1 MEYDEFRAMNTR
13 VVLAASGPAAGRA
26 FEVARAFIQQS
37 EARFSR
43 FSETSELVQLNRSAG
58 EWFPASGDLY
68 QVVQEARQLT
78 QETDGLFDP
87 SILTVLEG
95 LGYDRSLE
103 DIGAGQAVRRM
114 SIADSRRGGLLA
126 ADFDASTR
134 AIRLPAGTRL
144 DLGGIAKGW
153 IAEQAAHRMAEYSP
167 GCAVNAGGDLYLLGQ
182 PDSEGGWQLAVED
195 PRDEKRALAVLQ
207 VPSGAVATSSTVR
220 RRWVQAGVERHHL
233 VDPRT
238 GLPSSSEWLAVTVLA
253 PHASTAEAYATALL
267 IAGAS
272 SAAQLVEARSD
283 LAYLAVDAEG
293 DLWGTASAK
302 ELMWDGVER
311 F

>member
-13 VVLAASGPAAGRA
+13 VVLAASGTEAGRA
-26 FEVARAFIQQS
+26 FAAARAFIDES

-43 FSETSELVQLNRSAG
+43 FLETSELVQLNRSAG
-58 EWFPASGDLY
+58 KWFAASGDLY
-68 QVVQEARQLT
+68 QVVQEARRLT
-78 QETDGLFDP
+78 EETDGLFDP

-114 SIADSRRGGLLA
+114 PIVDGGSGGLLA
-126 ADFDASTR
+126 ADFDASAR

-153 IAEQAAHRMAEYSP
+153 IAEQAALRMATYAP
-167 GCAVNAGGDLYLLGQ
+167 ACAVNAGGDLYLHGQ
-182 PDSEGGWQLAVED
+182 PDSERGWRLAVED
-195 PRDEKRALAVLQ
+195 PRDEDHVLAVLQ

-220 RRWVQAGVERHHL
+220 RRWRQGGIERHHL
-233 VDPRT
+233 IDPRT
-238 GLPSSSEWLAVTVLA
+238 GLPSSSEWLSVTVLA
-253 PHASTAEAYATALL
+253 PHASTAEAFATALL

-272 SAAQLVEARSD
+272 GAAQLIEAGSD
-283 LAYLAVDAEG
+283 LAYLAVDADG
-293 DLWGTASAK
+293 DVWGTASAR
-302 ELMWDGVER
+302 EWVWDGMER